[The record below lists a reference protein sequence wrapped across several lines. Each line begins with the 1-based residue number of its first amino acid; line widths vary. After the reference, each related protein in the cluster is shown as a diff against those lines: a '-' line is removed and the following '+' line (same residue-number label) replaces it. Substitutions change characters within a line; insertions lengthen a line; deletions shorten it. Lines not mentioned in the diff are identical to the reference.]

1 MNIKLHEVLSLYYEL
16 NGVVKTVESQT
27 DVISQ
32 GILKQKMS
40 LKFKIYLQRLNKI
53 VSDEFN
59 LFEETKKELFQKY
72 GEEKDKMFFIKKEN
86 EDLFRQ
92 ELEDIL
98 NSEKAIDVSSL
109 WSSDLTLDNL
119 SSIETDEYYP
129 VLFKLID
136 K

>member
-72 GEEKDKMFFIKKEN
+72 GEEKDGMLFIKKEN

-98 NSEKAIDVSSL
+98 NSEKSIDVSSL

>member
-16 NGVVKTVESQT
+16 NGVVKTVENQT

-59 LFEETKKELFQKY
+59 LFEEAKKDLFQKY
-72 GEEKDKMFFIKKEN
+72 GEEKDGIFFIKKEN

-92 ELEDIL
+92 ELDDIL
-98 NSEKAIDVSSL
+98 NSEKAIDVYSL

-119 SSIETDEYYP
+119 SSIETNEYYP
-129 VLFKLID
+129 ILFKLID

>member
-72 GEEKDKMFFIKKEN
+72 GEEKDGMLFIKKEN